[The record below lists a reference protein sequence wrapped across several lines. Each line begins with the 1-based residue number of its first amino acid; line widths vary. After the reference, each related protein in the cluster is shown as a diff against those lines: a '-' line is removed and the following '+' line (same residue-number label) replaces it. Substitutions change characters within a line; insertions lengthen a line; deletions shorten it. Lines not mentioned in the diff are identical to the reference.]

1 MTNINSLTEL
11 DLYQLKALEHY
22 DWVDD
27 DLIPEE
33 TRRSIINFSLED
45 LKSFFDDLDPETFRA
60 EIQESLNDYPK
71 SYLKDQLNRI
81 KKLIQN

>member
-60 EIQESLNDYPK
+60 EIQELLNDYPK